1 MDLEGPSIA
10 TLKDVLSDRSSKDD
24 RSQDKLD
31 KEGKSKEE
39 EALDESGSEVEQT
52 RPKKSQSKK
61 AGHGQLWTAI
71 LSVQHKDFPGE
82 WVNSKCKAGVQEEP

>member
-1 MDLEGPSIA
+1 MDLEEPSIA

-24 RSQDKLD
+24 QNQDELD

-71 LSVQHKDFPGE
+71 LSVQRKDLPGE
-82 WVNSKCKAGVQEEP
+82 WVNSKRKAGVQEEL